1 MKVKNMLSITL
12 TNEQIDSMVVN
23 ELKEIYEQQQT
34 EINRLY
40 SIITELEEYQKQNLE
55 YCIELR
61 NAARVL
67 LEYHLSAEEAE
78 QYFYSID
85 NYEY

>member
-1 MKVKNMLSITL
+1 MKVKETLTFTL
-12 TNEQIDSMVVN
+12 TNEQIDSLVVN
-23 ELKEIYEQQQT
+23 ELKEIYEQQQA

-40 SIITELEEYQKQNLE
+40 SIITPLEEYQKQDLK

-61 NAARVL
+61 NATRVL

-78 QYFYSID
+78 QYFNSID
-85 NYEY
+85 NYDY